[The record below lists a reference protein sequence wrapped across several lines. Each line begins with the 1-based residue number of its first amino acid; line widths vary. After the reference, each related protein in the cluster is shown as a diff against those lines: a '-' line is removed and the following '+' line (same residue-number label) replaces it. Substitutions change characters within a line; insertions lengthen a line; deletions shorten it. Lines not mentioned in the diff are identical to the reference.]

1 MTNQLLRTLVFCL
14 IVIVSVGCNDSKQL
28 PPVEILDARFGLLTK
43 SPDGKTS
50 FTDATTIPLKEG
62 QGYGWIIYLRT
73 NKPSIKVNET
83 IKLAGPTEWG
93 ISEKPDVVSV
103 ISPDKTSLSV
113 DRIKSGNLERI
124 SGGWGISKEDP
135 PGAASITVKIE
146 GVEKKFDFNLAR

>member
-1 MTNQLLRTLVFCL
+1 MTHRLLRTFVFCL
-14 IVIVSVGCNDSKQL
+14 IVIVSAGCNDSKPL
-28 PPVEILDARFGLLTK
+28 PSVEILDARFGLLTK

-83 IKLAGPTEWG
+83 IRLAGPSEWG

-103 ISPDKTSLSV
+103 ISPDKASLSV
-113 DRIKSGNLERI
+113 DRLVNGSLERVTGAWRI
-124 SGGWGISKEDP
+124 TKEDP

-146 GVEKKFDFNLAR
+146 GVERKFDFTLAR